1 MLLFMA
7 FLCRNYSL
15 DRFDVTG
22 IIHSFYPFINNRSK
36 SDIHTYSMMDVALFT
51 KEEKN
56 NQIIPGQ
63 KHHQKRYPAQI
74 PIGFIA

>member
-1 MLLFMA
+1 
-7 FLCRNYSL
+7 
-15 DRFDVTG
+15 
-22 IIHSFYPFINNRSK
+22 
-36 SDIHTYSMMDVALFT
+36 MMDVALFT

>member
-1 MLLFMA
+1 MLLLVV
-7 FLCRNYSL
+7 FLFGNYPL

-36 SDIHTYSMMDVALFT
+36 SAIHKFPEMDGALFT

-56 NQIIPGQ
+56 NQIISG
-63 KHHQKRYPAQI
+63 
-74 PIGFIA
+74 